1 VNLTKKIVLA
11 DLITQGEDYFAYR
24 VIQASNLSYLV
35 MDQITIKKPNP
46 KGHLFLKIDL

>member
-24 VIQASNLSYLV
+24 VIRASNIYYLL
-35 MDQITIKKPNP
+35 DKILEPNS
-46 KGHLFLKIDL
+46 